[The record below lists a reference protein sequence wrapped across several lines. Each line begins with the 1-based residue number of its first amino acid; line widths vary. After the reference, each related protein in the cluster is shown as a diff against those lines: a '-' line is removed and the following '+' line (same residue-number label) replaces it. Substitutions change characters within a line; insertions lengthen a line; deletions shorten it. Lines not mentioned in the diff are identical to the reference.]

1 MPRNED
7 YNDKFMN
14 LCDWNFSDAN
24 TINLCNLGDNNTQ
37 NDGLENLQSRQNY
50 IELDPAKDPKKEP
63 NKDSDKKTEQGH
75 GNLTGNMK
83 SSNQSPS
90 VENENENNKEKQ
102 TVQNIKELGTNK
114 VPTKDDKTIQ
124 CITIIGEIEGHF
136 VGNPQKKATKYEHVI
151 PMLYSIEEDP
161 EIKGIL
167 IILNTVGG
175 DVEAGLAMAELI
187 NSISK
192 KVVTLV
198 LGGRHSIGVPLATAG
213 DYSFIA
219 PSATMIVHPIRT
231 NGLVIGVN
239 ETFEY
244 FKKMQERINEFIT
257 RTSNISEEE
266 LTRLMHAK
274 DELVS
279 DVGSVLIGKEAV
291 DCGLINEVGGL
302 KESLTKLKELIKE
315 DNNNETT

>member
-1 MPRNED
+1 MQSLQYDDINFQLDNTQDPKQNANQQNQNTTAGENP
-7 YNDKFMN
+7 NDKIQDIKQMGVPN
-14 LCDWNFSDAN
+14 MPPNS
-24 TINLCNLGDNNTQ
+24 
-37 NDGLENLQSRQNY
+37 
-50 IELDPAKDPKKEP
+50 PKE
-63 NKDSDKKTEQGH
+63 
-75 GNLTGNMK
+75 
-83 SSNQSPS
+83 
-90 VENENENNKEKQ
+90 
-102 TVQNIKELGTNK
+102 
-114 VPTKDDKTIQ
+114 IQ

-136 VGNPQKKATKYEHVI
+136 AGNPQKKSTKYEHII
-151 PMLYSIEEDP
+151 PMLYSVEESS

-198 LGGRHSIGVPLATAG
+198 LGGSHSIGVPLATAG
-213 DYSFIA
+213 DYSYIA
-219 PSATMIVHPIRT
+219 PTATMIVHPIRT

-244 FKKMQERINEFIT
+244 FKKMQERIVEFIT
-257 RTSNISEEE
+257 RTSNIEREE
-266 LTRLMHAK
+266 LERLMHAK

-302 KESLTKLKELIKE
+302 KDALKKLRELIRE
-315 DNNNETT
+315 DDKDNGNK

>member
-1 MPRNED
+1 MQKDENFYED
-7 YNDKFMN
+7 YIN
-14 LCDWNFSDAN
+14 LCDWKFQNIDD
-24 TINLCNLGDNNTQ
+24 TNLCNLIKNREKTLKSEEECQDHNNNSKNQDQETQ
-37 NDGLENLQSRQNY
+37 IL
-50 IELDPAKDPKKEP
+50 
-63 NKDSDKKTEQGH
+63 
-75 GNLTGNMK
+75 
-83 SSNQSPS
+83 
-90 VENENENNKEKQ
+90 
-102 TVQNIKELGTNK
+102 QNIKEMG
-114 VPTKDDKTIQ
+114 TIQ
-124 CITIIGEIEGHF
+124 IPQKKNKDIGCITIIGEIEGHF
-136 VGNPQKKATKYEHVI
+136 MGNPQKKATKYEHII

-161 EIKGIL
+161 DIKGIL

-187 NSISK
+187 NSTSK

-198 LGGRHSIGVPLATAG
+198 LGGSHSIGVPLATAG

-219 PSATMIVHPIRT
+219 PSATMIVHPVRT

-244 FKKMQERINEFIT
+244 FKKMQERINDFII
-257 RTSNISEEE
+257 RTSDISKED
-266 LTRLMHAK
+266 LNKLMHAK

-291 DCGLINEVGGL
+291 ECGLINEVGGL

-315 DNNNETT
+315 YDNKETT